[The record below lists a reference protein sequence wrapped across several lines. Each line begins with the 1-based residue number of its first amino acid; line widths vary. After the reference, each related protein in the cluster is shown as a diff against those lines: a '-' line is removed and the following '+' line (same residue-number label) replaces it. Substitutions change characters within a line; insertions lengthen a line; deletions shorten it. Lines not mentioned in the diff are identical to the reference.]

1 MYLGLSRGLG
11 GRSRG
16 EAWTRDARAWAMEM
30 ERGERLGCE
39 FGSGLGCWRKWERGA
54 RRSWSKGD
62 GDEEGSRRLRGQSVT
77 LRGKRSEGCFAAV
90 ALCVPL
96 LRLDRRRIYN
106 CHCQVAATS
115 VCQNIQSMKGFG
127 QLFSL
132 PVLKRFLFLFA
143 AKVLFYLVCVWFSFL
158 NQILGKNLES
168 QPNRCNNK
176 KRFLKSYIFL

>member
-39 FGSGLGCWRKWERGA
+39 LGSGLGCWRKWERGA

-132 PVLKRFLFLFA
+132 PVLKRFFI
-143 AKVLFYLVCVWFSFL
+143 SFC
-158 NQILGKNLES
+158 S
-168 QPNRCNNK
+168 
-176 KRFLKSYIFL
+176 